1 VPNGSPQ
8 DLVERLEAAVA
19 VDASALPA
27 LAEALRREGR
37 PAEAERAAR
46 QGLERKPGC
55 AAAGLALGLAL
66 LDQGRIEEARRELEQ
81 AAGEALAAYGAGEAA
96 SSAAEAFS
104 PPDVAGGFGG
114 ELTDQELE
122 RAFGDAEADRDQIL
136 DAYDIAEQA
145 IRQVELAPQDE
156 IAHPGNGTFETHT
169 MADLL
174 ERQGDA
180 CGAER
185 IRTALAASAAP
196 DSDRR
201 QRIIA
206 TLEGWLENLEKG
218 RED

>member
-1 VPNGSPQ
+1 MPNGSPQ

-46 QGLERKPGC
+46 QGLERKPGS
-55 AAAGLALGLAL
+55 AAAGLALALAL
-66 LDQGRIEEARRELEQ
+66 LDQGRVEEARRELER
-81 AAGEALAAYGAGEAA
+81 AAGEALAPYGAGEPA
-96 SSAAEAFS
+96 SSAAGADSRPALAE
-104 PPDVAGGFGG
+104 GFGG

-145 IRQVELAPQDE
+145 IRQVDLAPQDE
-156 IAHPGNGTFETHT
+156 IAEPGTFETHT

-174 ERQGDA
+174 ESQGDA
-180 CGAER
+180 RGAER
-185 IRTALAASAAP
+185 IRSALTAPAAP
-196 DSDRR
+196 DTDRR
-201 QRIIA
+201 EGIIA
-206 TLEGWLENLEKG
+206 TLEGWLENLKQG